1 MEFFHNQDCQN
12 AWLEKLCASLS
23 IWKLLFGT
31 VPCTTWPAI
40 YIMPAVMLFHSHL
53 YLFYV
58 IVLVHKILTQ
68 DSAICKPE
76 KLSSLSNQL
85 FSWDLMSFV
94 ILVNKCLYLKDKTQ
108 LQATFNKNIPDL
120 LSDPKPEQL
129 IHSFTQY
136 LKTYQT

>member
-1 MEFFHNQDCQN
+1 
-12 AWLEKLCASLS
+12 
-23 IWKLLFGT
+23 
-31 VPCTTWPAI
+31 
-40 YIMPAVMLFHSHL
+40 MLFHSHL

-58 IVLVHKILTQ
+58 IVLVHKILTH